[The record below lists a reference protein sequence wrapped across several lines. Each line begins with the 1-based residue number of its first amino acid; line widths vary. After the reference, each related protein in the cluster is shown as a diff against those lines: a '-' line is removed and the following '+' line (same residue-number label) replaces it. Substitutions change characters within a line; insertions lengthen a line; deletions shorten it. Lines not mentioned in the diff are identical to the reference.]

1 MPRGV
6 FVLYFVLW
14 GVKYGSFFAVQRVL
28 WPFPCANTGAALLLL

>member
-14 GVKYGSFFAVQRVL
+14 GVKYGTKAVQRVL
-28 WPFPCANTGAALLLL
+28 WSFPCANTGAALLLL